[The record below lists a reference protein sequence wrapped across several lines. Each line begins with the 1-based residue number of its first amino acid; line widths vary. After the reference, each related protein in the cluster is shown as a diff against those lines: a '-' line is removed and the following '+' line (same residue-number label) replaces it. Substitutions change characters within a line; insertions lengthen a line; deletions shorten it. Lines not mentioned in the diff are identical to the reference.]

1 MVQECMIAKY
11 KGYLED
17 KEGVSIEDIGINT
30 LVIISLSN
38 KEGSLNKYV
47 MMHLKRN
54 FQIILENRS
63 NLGFSD
69 LLSEVYKV
77 LFQLVN

>member
-1 MVQECMIAKY
+1 MIAKY

-17 KEGVSIEDIGINT
+17 KEAVSIEDIGINT